1 MNMKRLVFLLMLVST
16 SVFGQV
22 EQGVLIGGG
31 IGFPMQDKQ
40 NIVPPSEELQF
51 DHNLKGNGSVGYR
64 FRFLPAQKS
73 FYDLDLTVGFQGM
86 STRKGSPFYSN
97 EKGAGYVNGE
107 DNKFSE
113 FIMPISIAGS
123 WNYRLTDKFHVGL
136 GIAPTFY
143 VQPKAA
149 FDLGVLAK
157 AGYRV
162 SNHCELSLSYQY
174 GCLNTLKHFNDGA
187 SLGRKGHLS
196 DLMFSVYVP
205 FRIK

>member
-1 MNMKRLVFLLMLVST
+1 MKRLVFLLMLVST

-31 IGFPMQDKQ
+31 IGFSMQDKQ

-51 DHNLKGNGSVGYR
+51 DHNLKGIGSVGYR

-136 GIAPTFY
+136 GIAPTLY
-143 VQPKAA
+143 VQPKAV

-157 AGYRV
+157 VGYRV